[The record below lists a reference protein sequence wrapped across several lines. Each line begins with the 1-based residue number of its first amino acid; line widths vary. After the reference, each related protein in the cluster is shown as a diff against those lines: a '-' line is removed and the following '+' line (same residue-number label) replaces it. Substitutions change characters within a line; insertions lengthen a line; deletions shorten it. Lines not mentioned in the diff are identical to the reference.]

1 MEYRPGD
8 EDTIKML
15 DAARRAVTI
24 PVFRRCFNERAV
36 QFWDAF
42 SEADAELR
50 ALIASGNPADA
61 LERIVK
67 MLKSVS
73 EGWGIGFSSPT
84 DAAGHFTLELSPQ
97 HNFVQILPILK
108 LLDAAPI
115 ALGAHWEFAAGLRP
129 KPAAVELKFNK
140 GLLFDCREIRC
151 RLVKEENAWVL
162 QFFAESLRGLDE
174 EESAPVFEQLTL
186 LIDHLIGEAASMR
199 FIRNLTILRKAPEDG
214 GFLLSELSE
223 RIAALEPRAKNYTH
237 RDIAEERLE
246 YWLKPE
252 KEAEINFD
260 IRFGWTAAPYFI
272 NGYRSGESEVVDVL
286 HRQGIAVG
294 FFFFERAAAVSPEA
308 AEALDRTIIADFRG
322 MLSETAPGAASVV
335 GEAFSEKRCYA
346 EVMLWDS
353 DRVFEAVQNWSS
365 QASNVRAAAFRSY
378 RRPAGILF
386 FKSEDRSKNAPDAG
400 DAADEADE
408 ADEVS

>member
-1 MEYRPGD
+1 M
-8 EDTIKML
+8 
-15 DAARRAVTI
+15 
-24 PVFRRCFNERAV
+24 
-36 QFWDAF
+36 
-42 SEADAELR
+42 
-50 ALIASGNPADA
+50 
-61 LERIVK
+61 
-67 MLKSVS
+67 
-73 EGWGIGFSSPT
+73 
-84 DAAGHFTLELSPQ
+84 
-97 HNFVQILPILK
+97 
-108 LLDAAPI
+108 
-115 ALGAHWEFAAGLRP
+115 
-129 KPAAVELKFNK
+129 
-140 GLLFDCREIRC
+140 
-151 RLVKEENAWVL
+151 L

-199 FIRNLTILRKAPEDG
+199 FIRDLTILRKPPEDG
-214 GFLLSELSE
+214 GFLLSELPE

-237 RDIAEERLE
+237 RDIAEERLD

-272 NGYRSGESEVVDVL
+272 NSYRSGESEVVDVL

-335 GEAFSEKRCYA
+335 GEAFSERRCYV

-378 RRPAGILF
+378 RRSAGILF
-386 FKSEDRSKNAPDAG
+386 FKSADRSKNASDAG
-400 DAADEADE
+400 DAADE
-408 ADEVS
+408 VS